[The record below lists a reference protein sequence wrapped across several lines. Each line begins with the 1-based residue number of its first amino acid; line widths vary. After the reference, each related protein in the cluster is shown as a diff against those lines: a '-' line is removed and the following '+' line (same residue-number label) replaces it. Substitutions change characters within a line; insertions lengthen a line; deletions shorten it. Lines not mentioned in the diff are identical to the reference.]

1 MFLIRIEHQSRVRNY
16 TADSSFDAL
25 ELFNALTKTY
35 RFVQVWHGADLLSEY
50 KN

>member
-1 MFLIRIEHQSRVRNY
+1 MYHIKTEQHNVSRWYQAENHW
-16 TADSSFDAL
+16 DAM